1 MIGPSSRRGEATRR
15 AVLEAAIRRFAA
27 DGYRATTVADI
38 ARDAGVGGTV
48 AYSYFPNKEA
58 LFLTAVD
65 EDAAAVVEESLART
79 VDAPHLPEW
88 PGQALAAA
96 MASLDRHP
104 LARRLLAGLE
114 PEVAPRVMGTPA
126 LAGVRKELADRLAQG
141 QREGLVRADVEARDL
156 ANGLVSIVLS
166 LLASAVQLGSTT
178 DIEYTR
184 EITTVLH
191 AAIVGPGPR

>member
-38 ARDAGVGGTV
+38 ARDAGVGGTA

-58 LFLTAVD
+58 LFLAAVD
-65 EDAAAVVEESLART
+65 EDAAAVVEESFAHS
-79 VDAPHLPEW
+79 VDSPHRPEW
-88 PGQALAAA
+88 PARTLSAALA
-96 MASLDRHP
+96 SLERHP

-114 PEVAPRVMGTPA
+114 PEVSPRVMETPA
-126 LAGVRKELADRLAQG
+126 VAAVRKDLADRLADG
-141 QREGLVRADVEARDL
+141 QEEGLVRSDVDARVL

-166 LLASAVQLGSTT
+166 LLAAAVQIGTIT
-178 DIEYTR
+178 DIEYAR
-184 EITTVLH
+184 DITAVLH
-191 AAIVGPGPR
+191 ASIVAPER